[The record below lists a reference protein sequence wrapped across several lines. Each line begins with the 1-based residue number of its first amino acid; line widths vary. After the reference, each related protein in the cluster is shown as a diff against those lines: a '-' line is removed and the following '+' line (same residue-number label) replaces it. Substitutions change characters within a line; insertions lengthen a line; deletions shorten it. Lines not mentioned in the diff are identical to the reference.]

1 MKAVI
6 KHEIPGRMRVHFN
19 KRRFTFKEADTLQY
33 YLLGFDGIKKAV
45 VYERT
50 ADAVINY
57 SCKRSKL
64 LDIIKKY
71 SPEHVN
77 VPDSYYESSSREL
90 NAKYYEK
97 IVMRVVWHYG
107 KKMFIPVPIRTVLT
121 CAKALKYVWRGLK
134 TIPDKKIEVELLDA
148 VAIGAS
154 VLTGDFSTASSV
166 MFLLDVGDCLEE
178 WTHKQCLD
186 DLARQMSLNVNTVW
200 KVEGDVETPVSADKI
215 AIGDTVMVRMGNII
229 PFDGIVVS
237 GDAMVN
243 QASMTGEAIP
253 VRKEEG
259 SSVFAGTV
267 VEEGEITL
275 RVKAVSGSGRF
286 DKIVRMIEESEKLK
300 SGLESRAEGLAD
312 GLVPYT
318 FAGAALTYLFT
329 GNVTKAVSVL
339 MVDYS
344 CALKLAMP
352 LSVLSAIREAGDHGI
367 TVKGGRFLE
376 SVSEA
381 DVVVFDKTG
390 TLTKACPVVKEVVSF
405 NGEDPDE
412 LLREAAC
419 LEEHFPHSIANA
431 VVVAAAD
438 KGLDH
443 EEIHTKVDYIVAHG
457 ISTTIDGVRALI
469 GSYHFIFEDEG
480 VTIPESEMKR
490 FEDLPAEYS
499 HLYYAKN
506 DKLAAVILIE
516 DPIREDSKD
525 TIERLHKAGLSKI
538 VMMTG
543 DSKRTAEK
551 IANEVNIDEFHA
563 EVLPEDKAAFVEKQ
577 RQEGCKVIM
586 IGDGINDSP
595 ALSAADTGIAI
606 SEGADIARQIADIT
620 IGSDDL
626 GSIVT
631 LKELSD
637 RLMDRI
643 RFNYRTIVGF
653 NTGLIVLSLMGV
665 LSPSASAL
673 LHNTS
678 TIMIGINSTK
688 KLLANDHYGQETNEV
703 R

>member
-1 MKAVI
+1 
-6 KHEIPGRMRVHFN
+6 
-19 KRRFTFKEADTLQY
+19 
-33 YLLGFDGIKKAV
+33 
-45 VYERT
+45 
-50 ADAVINY
+50 
-57 SCKRSKL
+57 
-64 LDIIKKY
+64 
-71 SPEHVN
+71 
-77 VPDSYYESSSREL
+77 
-90 NAKYYEK
+90 
-97 IVMRVVWHYG
+97 
-107 KKMFIPVPIRTVLT
+107 
-121 CAKALKYVWRGLK
+121 
-134 TIPDKKIEVELLDA
+134 
-148 VAIGAS
+148 
-154 VLTGDFSTASSV
+154 
-166 MFLLDVGDCLEE
+166 
-178 WTHKQCLD
+178 
-186 DLARQMSLNVNTVW
+186 
-200 KVEGDVETPVSADKI
+200 
-215 AIGDTVMVRMGNII
+215 
-229 PFDGIVVS
+229 
-237 GDAMVN
+237 
-243 QASMTGEAIP
+243 
-253 VRKEEG
+253 
-259 SSVFAGTV
+259 
-267 VEEGEITL
+267 
-275 RVKAVSGSGRF
+275 
-286 DKIVRMIEESEKLK
+286 
-300 SGLESRAEGLAD
+300 
-312 GLVPYT
+312 
-318 FAGAALTYLFT
+318 
-329 GNVTKAVSVL
+329 

-352 LSVLSAIREAGDHGI
+352 ISVLSAIREAGDHSI

-376 SVSEA
+376 AVSEA

-390 TLTKACPVVKEVVSF
+390 TLTKASPVVKEVVSF

-431 VVVAAAD
+431 VVIAAEE

-457 ISTTIDGVRALI
+457 ISTTIDGVKALI

-480 VTIPESEMKR
+480 VSIPENER
-490 FEDLPAEYS
+490 ETFENLPDEYS

-551 IANEVNIDEFHA
+551 IANEVNVDEFHA

-620 IGSDDL
+620 IGADDL

-637 RLMDRI
+637 RLMNRI

-678 TIMIGINSTK
+678 TIIIGINSTK
-688 KLLANDHYGQETNEV
+688 KLLDSDSTGQKQK
-703 R
+703 